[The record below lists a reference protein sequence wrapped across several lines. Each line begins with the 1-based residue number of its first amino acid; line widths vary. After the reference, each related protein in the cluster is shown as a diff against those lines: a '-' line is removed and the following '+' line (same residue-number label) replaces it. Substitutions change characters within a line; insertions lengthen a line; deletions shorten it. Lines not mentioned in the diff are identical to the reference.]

1 MKELVTL
8 EATGSYP
15 DELDRELL
23 DELSVEDICKNLSRD
38 EPDETDLTADGHIL
52 ENPAEVIEEMSIEDI
67 IKFYEDERNVYTSE
81 NIYEKYCGIIPAKVD
96 ETRDVATPNK
106 NVKTK
111 PRSSTNGLKKSTR
124 KKSVNQS

>member
-38 EPDETDLTADGHIL
+38 EPDETDQTADGDIL
-52 ENPAEVIEEMSIEDI
+52 VSVEDI
-67 IKFYEDERNVYTSE
+67 INFMKMKGMFIHQKISMK
-81 NIYEKYCGIIPAKVD
+81 NI
-96 ETRDVATPNK
+96 VALSQQRL
-106 NVKTK
+106 TK
-111 PRSSTNGLKKSTR
+111 EEMLQHQTR
-124 KKSVNQS
+124 KPNPRIVQMV